1 MPNRTIKDSIC
12 TSDTIDQ
19 LTAEEERFFYRLLT
33 RCDDYGRFDA
43 RPRVI
48 RSVCFPLKLDEVSDE
63 MVDAWLRRLEAVGLI
78 MLYECNGRPYLQMVT
93 WSKHQQIRAK
103 KSKFPA
109 PDSACN
115 HLQSSDS
122 NGKQMSPSSSSISS
136 DDDDPPTPQPV
147 DNSMAKKDGGTGSF
161 GSLWDEMMMTFA
173 ERGIDLDVDEL
184 RGIELALEEGRV
196 DMALVKRA
204 ADKCRGKVHPT
215 EYFRTVWRDW
225 TGEDLSALAKAT
237 EARRNRAGPGR
248 SRHHTRGGGIRS
260 A

>member
-48 RSVCFPLKLDEVSDE
+48 RSVCFPLKLDEVSDD
-63 MVDAWLRRLEAVGLI
+63 MVDRWLRRLEAVGLI

-103 KSKFPA
+103 NSKFPA

-122 NGKQMSPSSSSISS
+122 NGQHMPPSSSSISS
-136 DDDDPPTPQPV
+136 DDDDPPTPQAV
-147 DNSMAKKDGGTGSF
+147 DNSTARGNGGTVLSGSV
-161 GSLWDEMMMTFA
+161 WDEMMTAFGD
-173 ERGIDLDVDEL
+173 RGIDLDVDEL
-184 RGIELALEEGRV
+184 EGIELAVTEGRV
-196 DMALVKRA
+196 DLALLRKAV
-204 ADKCRGKVHPT
+204 DKCRGKVHPT
-215 EYFRTVWRDW
+215 EYFRTVWKDW
-225 TGEDLSALAKAT
+225 TNEDLSTLAKAAS
-237 EARRNRAGPGR
+237 EAHRSRAGPPRAR
-248 SRHHTRGGGIRS
+248 SGTR
-260 A
+260 